1 MPFDQKKLEAYPLLP
16 GVYLMKNSA
25 DHVIYVGK
33 ANSLRLRLKQYF
45 SEGGDGRQMIP
56 SLISKIETIET
67 IVVSSEKEAL
77 LLENTLIKR
86 YKPKFNALLKDD
98 KSYIALKL
106 SFRDQWPMLQLVRYK
121 EKPDS
126 NAYYFGPYTSA
137 VSARATFDLLNHLFP
152 LRQCSD
158 KEFLRR
164 TRPCILY
171 DMKRCCAPCVGKCT
185 KEEYNEYVQSTIRF
199 LKGQDKEVLAEIK
212 AELYKA
218 SEALEFERA
227 GILYKKIQQIE
238 STLEKQRVDKPCG
251 VDTDVL
257 AIFRQAD
264 EVIICQLIF
273 RQGTL
278 TASKIYNFSQIAQ
291 DDEELL
297 ESFLL
302 QHYEII
308 SALPDEI
315 LIPIELSDAKAI
327 SEILSSDRK
336 SKVSFSVPQRGDKKA
351 LLAMAYTNAEA
362 AFRQHKDVESMLQRT
377 LLEMQE
383 RLHLKN
389 YPRRIECFD
398 NSNLSGSEP
407 VSSLVA
413 YTGGRKDSNR
423 YRVYK
428 IKTAEGSDDYGAMR
442 EVLER
447 RFKKG
452 KEENDLPDLLIV
464 DGGKGHLN
472 CAIDIL
478 RMLDIVT
485 IDLIGVAKEEGRHDK
500 GATQEQIFLPN
511 IKDPIILRSNSPIL
525 FLLQQIRDE
534 AHRRAI
540 NFHRHRRSKKL
551 IKSSLDDIKGIGPAK
566 RKLLLNH
573 FGSVKKLK
581 EATMEEL
588 KSVKGL
594 SQANINAIVA
604 IHHPEWLT

>member
-16 GVYLMKNSA
+16 GVYLMKNST

-45 SEGGDGRQMIP
+45 SDGGDGRQMIP
-56 SLISKIETIET
+56 SLISKIEAIET

-98 KSYIALKL
+98 KTYIALKL
-106 SFRDQWPMLQLVRYK
+106 SYRDQWPMLQLVRYK
-121 EKPDS
+121 VKPES

-185 KEEYNEYVQSTIRF
+185 KEEYNEYVQGTIRF

-227 GILYKKIQQIE
+227 GMLYKKIQQIE
-238 STLEKQRVDKPCG
+238 NTLEKQRVDKPCG

-278 TASKIYNFSQIAQ
+278 TTSKIYNFSQIAQ

-327 SEILSSDRK
+327 SEIISSDRK
-336 SKVSFSVPQRGDKKA
+336 SKVSFSVPLRGERKA

-413 YTGGRKDSNR
+413 YTEGRKDSNR

-478 RMLDIVT
+478 RVLDIVT

-581 EATMEEL
+581 EATLEEL

-604 IHHPEWLT
+604 IHHPEWLA

>member
-121 EKPDS
+121 EKPDA